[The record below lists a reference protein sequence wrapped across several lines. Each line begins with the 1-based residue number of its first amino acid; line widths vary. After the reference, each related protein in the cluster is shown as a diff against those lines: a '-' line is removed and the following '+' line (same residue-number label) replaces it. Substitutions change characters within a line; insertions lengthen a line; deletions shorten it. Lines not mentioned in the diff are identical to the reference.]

1 MLFTLVYL
9 YSGVWILP
17 SFNPFGDKKAPCVD
31 GVETKSKHN
40 KS

>member
-1 MLFTLVYL
+1 MLFTFVYL
-9 YSGVWILP
+9 YSDIGFTL
-17 SFNPFGDKKAPCVD
+17 SFNPLGDKNAPCVD